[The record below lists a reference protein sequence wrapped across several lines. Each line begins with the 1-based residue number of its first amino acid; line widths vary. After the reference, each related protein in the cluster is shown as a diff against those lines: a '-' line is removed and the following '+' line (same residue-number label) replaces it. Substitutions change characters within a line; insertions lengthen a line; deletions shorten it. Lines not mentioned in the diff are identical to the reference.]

1 MPVVFAEMLLCDHG
15 WRRLGGHAL
24 YDGSTVVLTAVASA
38 VAWHTRARS
47 APDGDNNNKKRI

>member
-47 APDGDNNNKKRI
+47 APDGDNKKRI